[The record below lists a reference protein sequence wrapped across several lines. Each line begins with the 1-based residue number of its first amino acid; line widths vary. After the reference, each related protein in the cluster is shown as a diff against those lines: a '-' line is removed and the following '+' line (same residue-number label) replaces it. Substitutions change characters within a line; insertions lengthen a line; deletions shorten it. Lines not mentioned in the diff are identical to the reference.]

1 MRFLPLILLL
11 AACRDDG
18 PIDVDG
24 DGFVDQ
30 EDCNDSDAEIN
41 PSAPEVCNGV
51 DDNCTG
57 TIDDNAIDGATYYLD
72 ADGDGFGNGAQGTSA
87 CDAPAGH
94 VTDGSDCNDGDAA
107 FNPEA
112 VEADCADVNDYN
124 CDGSVGYA
132 DADGDGFAACQDCDD
147 STNAINPGAT
157 EACDGIDNDCDGAL
171 DEAGATGESAWFT
184 DSDGDGYGY
193 AEDMTI
199 ACDAPEGT
207 VANNDDCNDSS
218 AAAHPGGTEV
228 CDSLDNDCNGST
240 DGTDAS
246 DASNWY
252 PDGDGDGYGSGS
264 TVSTACLQPAGFVA
278 DATDCNDTDSGA
290 HPGAVETCDG
300 GDENCD
306 GLIDEDF
313 DTDGDGVT
321 TCGGDCDDTTAAVFP
336 GATEAC
342 DGDDNDCDGATDEP
356 GSTGESTFH
365 PDGDGDGYGAGNST
379 ISACAA
385 PAGFVAD
392 ATDCNDADSGAHPGA
407 TETCDQGDEDCDG
420 VVDNGF
426 DTDDDGVT
434 TCSGDCDD
442 GNAAILP
449 GATEACD
456 GDDNDCDGATDEPGA
471 TGETTWYLDFDGD
484 TFGSPGF
491 PFDSCDAPGGYTDNS
506 DDCNDL
512 STAHAPGEPLGCDGE
527 DYDCDGSVD
536 NDADGDGYSD
546 RACGGDDC
554 DDSDPLVTPAPGG
567 GCSDGA
573 NCQEVFDNGFTSDG
587 SYLIDPDG
595 VGGADP
601 FNAYCDQT
609 IDGGGWTLVWKH
621 SYLDVGAQT
630 SNMLFYSQ
638 FQRECTTF
646 GDDWCSTPNKLAIG
660 TTEQRAVASHN
671 GTIVYDYRGDLHAN
685 LDTDWRGFILNNYV
699 RISDRC
705 NSSNGIAPGAASNG
719 VVGLTFDK
727 VSFSAYTSNCDT
739 TWNGYSDCRWENC
752 SLPGSISSSSNH
764 VQMTMHI
771 FVR

>member
-342 DGDDNDCDGATDEP
+342 DGDDNTAMAPPTSPARPERAP
-356 GSTGESTFH
+356 STPMVTET
-365 PDGDGDGYGAGNST
+365 AM
-379 ISACAA
+379 A
-385 PAGFVAD
+385 PATPPSAHVRRPPVSWPTRRT
-392 ATDCNDADSGAHPGA
+392 ATTQTAALILARPRPA
-407 TETCDQGDEDCDG
+407 TRATRTAMESS
-420 VVDNGF
+420 
-426 DTDDDGVT
+426 T
-434 TCSGDCDD
+434 T
-442 GNAAILP
+442 ALTP
-449 GATEACD
+449 
-456 GDDNDCDGATDEPGA
+456 
-471 TGETTWYLDFDGD
+471 TT
-484 TFGSPGF
+484 
-491 PFDSCDAPGGYTDNS
+491 
-506 DDCNDL
+506 
-512 STAHAPGEPLGCDGE
+512 TA
-527 DYDCDGSVD
+527 
-536 NDADGDGYSD
+536 
-546 RACGGDDC
+546 
-554 DDSDPLVTPAPGG
+554 
-567 GCSDGA
+567 
-573 NCQEVFDNGFTSDG
+573 
-587 SYLIDPDG
+587 
-595 VGGADP
+595 
-601 FNAYCDQT
+601 
-609 IDGGGWTLVWKH
+609 
-621 SYLDVGAQT
+621 
-630 SNMLFYSQ
+630 
-638 FQRECTTF
+638 
-646 GDDWCSTPNKLAIG
+646 
-660 TTEQRAVASHN
+660 
-671 GTIVYDYRGDLHAN
+671 
-685 LDTDWRGFILNNYV
+685 
-699 RISDRC
+699 
-705 NSSNGIAPGAASNG
+705 
-719 VVGLTFDK
+719 
-727 VSFSAYTSNCDT
+727 
-739 TWNGYSDCRWENC
+739 
-752 SLPGSISSSSNH
+752 
-764 VQMTMHI
+764 
-771 FVR
+771 